1 MCYTTLLNDE
11 QSARVPHTTIRNSK
25 GEMVARFA
33 ESPRGV
39 LPQILEKL
47 WSGRKATRK
56 KMASEPDEFVCKL
69 LNAKQLAQKARFC
82 FSFCFYLFIRV
93 RIQVSMN
100 SIYGFTGAVHGM
112 LPCTTI
118 ASAVTAEG
126 RCMLMKSKEH
136 VEANYKCKVVYGD
149 SVTGDTRVRVWES
162 RQPER
167 FEHAEQAA
175 QAEGSEGPEE
185 PTGSRDLAGPTGTKG
200 REVTVA
206 ALFSEYD
213 HDDGVDR
220 PPLVVQTHR
229 GYAALK
235 AVVCHRT
242 TKPVYRVTVA
252 DGRHVDVTED
262 HSIAVLVDGNM
273 QFARP
278 MDLVIGTSV
287 IATRPVE

>member
-1 MCYTTLLNDE
+1 MINPKNGYWVTGNMCYTTLLTDE
-11 QSARVPHTTIRNSK
+11 QSARVPHTTIRNAA
-25 GEMVARFA
+25 GTVVARFA

-56 KMASEPDEFVCKL
+56 KMASEPDEFVRKL
-69 LNAKQLAQKARFC
+69 LNAKQLAQK
-82 FSFCFYLFIRV
+82 I
-93 RIQVSMN
+93 SMN
-100 SIYGFTGAVHGM
+100 SLYGFTGAVRGM

-126 RCMLMKSKEH
+126 RNMLQRSKEH
-136 VEANYKCKVVYGD
+136 VEANYRCKVVYGD
-149 SVTGDTRVRVWES
+149 SVTGDTRVLVWES
-162 RQPER
+162 QPER
-167 FEHAEQAA
+167 PTHAEQATN
-175 QAEGSEGPEE
+175 QEEPEE
-185 PTGSRDLAGPTGTKG
+185 PTGSYGLAGPTDTKG

-206 ALFSEYD
+206 ALFAEYEK
-213 HDDGVDR
+213 DDGVDR

-229 GYAALK
+229 GHSALK

-278 MDLVIGTSV
+278 MDLKPGTSV
-287 IATRPVE
+287 IATRPVN

>member
-11 QSARVPHTTIRNSK
+11 QSARVPHTTIRNAK
-25 GEMVARFA
+25 GEMIARFA

-47 WSGRKATRK
+47 WAGRQATRK
-56 KMASEPDEFVCKL
+56 RMATETDGFVYKL
-69 LNAKQLAQKARFC
+69 LNAKQLAQKA
-82 FSFCFYLFIRV
+82 SFCFAFCFHFIFLCKQFALV
-93 RIQVSMN
+93 QVGMN
-100 SIYGFTGAVHGM
+100 SLYGFTGAVHGM
-112 LPCTTI
+112 LPCTRI

-126 RCMLMKSKEH
+126 RNMLQRSKEH

-149 SVTGDTRVRVWES
+149 SVTGDTRVLVWES
-162 RQPER
+162 RPDA
-167 FEHAEQAA
+167 AEAVNQ
-175 QAEGSEGPEE
+175 EGSVCTEE
-185 PTGSRDLAGPTGTKG
+185 PTGPRAVLG

-206 ALFSEYD
+206 ELFAEYD

-220 PPLVVQTHR
+220 PPLMVQTHR

-235 AVVCHRT
+235 AVMCHRT
-242 TKPVYRVTVA
+242 TKPVYRVTVS

-262 HSIAVLVDGNM
+262 HSIAVVVDGNM

-278 MDLVIGTSV
+278 IDLLIGASV
-287 IATRPVE
+287 IATQPVS